1 MWEGRGLVTPTYAAL
16 PPLVM
21 PSNPGATEDRL
32 LFGVPNQI
40 TLVRTLVAMAVAGW
54 AFYDGYWGWLVAGY
68 VIYWA
73 GDIIDGIVARA
84 RREETVIGA
93 VFDVICDRAC
103 AFLLAGAFMTAYPD
117 VIGPLTFY
125 LIQFGVLD
133 TMLTLAFLLWPGV
146 ISPNYFY
153 LADRPIWLWNW
164 SKPAKGLNSTAVIV
178 ALVLGQAYDVM
189 WLAYL
194 VAGLATAVK
203 IASAVRLV
211 RILGGRT
218 VAAPTG

>member
-1 MWEGRGLVTPTYAAL
+1 MTAPTYA
-16 PPLVM
+16 VM
-21 PSNPGATEDRL
+21 PAAPEVTK
-32 LFGVPNQI
+32 LFGVPNRI
-40 TLVRTLVAMAVAGW
+40 TLMRTLLAMVVAGW
-54 AFYDGYWGWLVAGY
+54 AFHAGGWGWLVAGY
-68 VIYWA
+68 LTYWA
-73 GDIIDGIVARA
+73 GDIIDGAVARA
-84 RREETVIGA
+84 RHEETVIGA

-103 AFLLAGAFMTAYPD
+103 AFLLAGAFMVAYPD
-117 VIGPLTFY
+117 VIGPLSLY

-178 ALVLGQAYDVM
+178 ALVLGHAFGVM

-194 VAGLATAVK
+194 VAGIATVVK
-203 IASAVRLV
+203 VASAVRLG
-211 RILGGRT
+211 RILCGRT
-218 VAAPTG
+218 TARPEA